1 MCNSRNLGAGASRLG
16 GPMRMILSHIVSLQ
30 LSEMTDN
37 LDSEEVM
44 SLLTKITEVQLLER
58 KELLKNSKVATD
70 ETDDSL
76 EDSFRQRVMD
86 H

>member
-1 MCNSRNLGAGASRLG
+1 
-16 GPMRMILSHIVSLQ
+16 MRMILSHIVSLQ

-37 LDSEEVM
+37 LDSEDVM
-44 SLLTKITEVQLLER
+44 SLLTKITEVQLPER

-70 ETDDSL
+70 ETDNSF